1 MLKQILSIS
10 GKPGLYNLISQG
22 KNMIIVE
29 SLLDGKRIPA
39 YSHDRVIS
47 LGDIAIFTEEDEV
60 PLREVFDK
68 IKTKTNG
75 EKAISEKSQDVE
87 LEKFFAEVL
96 PNYDRVRVRKSDI
109 KKVFA
114 WFNLLIE
121 KGFVDFS
128 EKKEEEVAQ

>member
-68 IKTKTNG
+68 MKTKTNG
-75 EKAISEKSQDVE
+75 EKAISEKSQDAE

-96 PNYDRVRVRKSDI
+96 PNYDRARVRKSDI

-121 KGFVDFS
+121 KGFADFS